1 MLQKTQNILWHGECS
16 CLQHWNH
23 LYSWW
28 RITWTI
34 VNPLR
39 TQQISQWNRCST
51 YLQDWCPNKQMTSME
66 WKQLPGKILHGSM
79 SLVMNKSS
87 VFSAQ
92 RSTSFQILYCVLER
106 KTRTSQTNTPWEQRL
121 KWFKTT
127 KCRAL
132 DRIDGEPIEFE
143 WKNFPGFT
151 TLQLS
156 HKVQEL
162 LLRLSG
168 TPEKFTGGI
177 IFMSMLNNISWDQR
191 TTRKNAI

>member
-51 YLQDWCPNKQMTSME
+51 YLQDWCPNNQMTSME

-92 RSTSFQILYCVLER
+92 RSTSFQICSVSWKEKRDPPKQTLHGNKDWSGSKLQNAGLWTELMVSQLNSSGKISQDSPRCSSATKSKSYC
-106 KTRTSQTNTPWEQRL
+106 
-121 KWFKTT
+121 
-127 KCRAL
+127 
-132 DRIDGEPIEFE
+132 
-143 WKNFPGFT
+143 
-151 TLQLS
+151 
-156 HKVQEL
+156 
-162 LLRLSG
+162 
-168 TPEKFTGGI
+168 
-177 IFMSMLNNISWDQR
+177 
-191 TTRKNAI
+191 